1 MNRHTFQNRP
11 LSNEEI
17 NAIAPSVFATQPWV
31 AQSERY
37 AFVPTSNII
46 DAMRSAGFL
55 PYSVAQSRSRISG
68 KQFFTKHI
76 VRFRPENNTLTQV
89 GDTAVEAVLVNSH
102 DGTSQFEESLG
113 AFRLAC
119 LNGMMVAEGIANIF
133 KIRHTGNIIGDV
145 IDATNNLLLEAPK
158 VTETIKLW
166 KTIDLKPVEALAL
179 AEEAHGLRFEEGAVA
194 PTPDKLLQLRRRED
208 SGTDLWSTFNRIQEN
223 TVQGGLRTYTNSASG
238 GRRNRTRAVTGIAE
252 NNKLNRAL
260 WSLAAKMAE
269 IKAGA

>member
-1 MNRHTFQNRP
+1 MNRRTFQNRP

-17 NAIAPSVFATQPWV
+17 KSVAPSVFATQPWV
-31 AQSERY
+31 AQSDRY
-37 AFVPTSNII
+37 AFVPTFHII

-55 PYSVAQSRSRISG
+55 PYSVAQSVSRIAG

-133 KIRHTGNIIGDV
+133 KIRHTGRIIDDV

-158 VTETIKLW
+158 VAETIKLW
-166 KTIDLKPVEALAL
+166 KTIDLKPTEERIL
-179 AEEAHGLRFEEGAVA
+179 AEEAHSLRFDEDSIA
-194 PTPDKLLQLRRRED
+194 PDVNQLLRHRRLAD

-223 TVQGGLRTYTNSASG
+223 TVEGGLRTYTPG
-238 GRRNRTRAVTGIAE
+238 TGRRNRTRAVVGIAE
-252 NNKLNRAL
+252 NTKLNRSL

-269 IKAGA
+269 LKTGVVA